1 MFSDNCANLGYIRNL
16 ISVWKKGKFFYI
28 ESTKIV
34 RWAKIVSRESWWTRK
49 KKIVEQ
55 IYDNNSKII
64 NDIDNN
70 TDE

>member
-1 MFSDNCANLGYIRNL
+1 MVN
-16 ISVWKKGKFFYI
+16 
-28 ESTKIV
+28 E
-34 RWAKIVSRESWWTRK
+34 K

>member
-1 MFSDNCANLGYIRNL
+1 MSKNCEQRIMVN
-16 ISVWKKGKFFYI
+16 
-28 ESTKIV
+28 E
-34 RWAKIVSRESWWTRK
+34 K